1 MWSWFGRKRE
11 VQRRED
17 CERILRGL
25 RQVQDGNLETEI
37 RADSDPNLAEIA
49 DACNEMIESLRRE
62 RESARQMAELVAAAQ
77 NKQLESQFNPHFLY
91 NTLENIRYMC
101 RLDPSSAEQM
111 VRDLSGLMR
120 YSLENSG

>member
-37 RADSDPNLAEIA
+37 RADSDPNLA
-49 DACNEMIESLRRE
+49 
-62 RESARQMAELVAAAQ
+62 
-77 NKQLESQFNPHFLY
+77 
-91 NTLENIRYMC
+91 
-101 RLDPSSAEQM
+101 
-111 VRDLSGLMR
+111 
-120 YSLENSG
+120 